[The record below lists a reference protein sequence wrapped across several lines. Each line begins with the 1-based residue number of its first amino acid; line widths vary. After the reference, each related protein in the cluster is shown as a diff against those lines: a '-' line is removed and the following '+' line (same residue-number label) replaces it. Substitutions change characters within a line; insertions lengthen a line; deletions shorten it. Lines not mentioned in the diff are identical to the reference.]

1 MSRFITWLVAVAAGY
16 FFFLFLPA
24 AISESKKE
32 YAIRI
37 QKASEE
43 SPKLQE
49 SKTLF
54 GKIKRARLEGTDD
67 RNVELVEYPNG
78 LVCVKFKTYVTRG
91 AGAGIDCDWSK
102 YSEEDSK

>member
-1 MSRFITWLVAVAAGY
+1 MGKFLTLLVVAAGGY
-16 FFFLFLPA
+16 FFIELLPA
-24 AISESKKE
+24 AIDKSKKE
-32 YAIRI
+32 HEVRV

-43 SPKLQE
+43 PPKLQE

-54 GKIKRARLEGTDD
+54 GKIKRARLEGSDS

-91 AGAGIDCDWSK
+91 TGAGIDCDWSNYREK
-102 YSEEDSK
+102 QD

>member
-1 MSRFITWLVAVAAGY
+1 MSKIFTWLVVVAAGY

-24 AISESKKE
+24 TVSEIKKE
-32 YAIRI
+32 HAIRV
-37 QKASEE
+37 QKASDE

-54 GKIKRARLEGTDD
+54 GKIKRARLEGTEN

-78 LVCVKFKTYVTRG
+78 LVCVKFKTRMTHG
-91 AGAGIDCDWSK
+91 TGAGIDCDWSK
-102 YSEEDSK
+102 YREED

>member
-1 MSRFITWLVAVAAGY
+1 MGKFFTILVLIAAGY
-16 FFFLFLPA
+16 FFFLFLPK
-24 AISESKKE
+24 AIDESKQQHE
-32 YAIRI
+32 IRV

-54 GKIKRARLEGTDD
+54 GKIKRARLEGTDN

-91 AGAGIDCDWSK
+91 SGAGIDCDWSK
-102 YSEEDSK
+102 YREKQD